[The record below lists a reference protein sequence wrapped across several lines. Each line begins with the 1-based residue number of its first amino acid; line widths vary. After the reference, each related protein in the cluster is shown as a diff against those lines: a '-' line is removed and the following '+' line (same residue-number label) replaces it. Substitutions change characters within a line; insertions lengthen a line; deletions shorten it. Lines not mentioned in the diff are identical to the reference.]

1 MATGTPTESDS
12 YWLSQSTVFKG
23 RVQTALAT
31 YLNTV
36 EGEVPTGVTGT
47 MPNSVHFARMNFVKT
62 VNNPANFLSWLSQFA
77 ISAAAD
83 ANVIAAATQ
92 SATNYTP
99 ITSAATGDT
108 AAADGQSPNLTATLI
123 SNAVAACFNTFVP
136 GI

>member
-1 MATGTPTESDS
+1 MPTGTPTLSDS

-36 EGEVPTGVTGT
+36 ETEVPTGVTGT
-47 MPNSVHFARMNFVKT
+47 MPTSVHEARMNFVKT
-62 VNNPANFLSWLSQFA
+62 VITPSNFPSWLGQFA
-77 ISAAAD
+77 ITAAAD

-92 SATNYTP
+92 ASTNYTP
-99 ITSAATGDT
+99 ITSAAVGDT

-123 SNAVAACFNTFVP
+123 SNSIAAAFNTFVP
-136 GI
+136 NI